1 VAVGRGLLVTW
12 LALWGPTL
20 VLAIALLSAGA
31 IFSRGGATRGY
42 RRHNGKTGGTI
53 ASGPAALSAAL
64 RQAEKTNGF
73 RPGLSYDPVVHL
85 RPVIRISPDTYQD
98 GVAEI
103 PHHFSNGHVIS
114 VDVSLMSAPQA
125 ARLIDFCS
133 GYLVGTRG
141 WLFRAA
147 EKVIVLT
154 PIIGKTEDAP

>member
-1 VAVGRGLLVTW
+1 MTW

-31 IFSRGGATRGY
+31 IFSRVAIKEY
-42 RRHNGKTGGTI
+42 RSQGRSTVTTI
-53 ASGPAALSAAL
+53 VRASGALSAAL
-64 RQAEKTNGF
+64 REAEKVNGF
-73 RPGLSYDPVVHL
+73 RVGLSYNPAVHL
-85 RPVIRISPDTYQD
+85 RPVIRIHPNSYQD

-103 PHHFSNGHVIS
+103 PRHFSSGHVVS
-114 VDVSLMSAPQA
+114 VDVSLMPAHQA

-133 GYLVGTRG
+133 GYLLGTSG

-154 PIIGKTEDAP
+154 PIIERTEDAS